1 MADLLDEQNIPCVMM
16 NPELLVENSRVQAAI
31 AMIKVMQN
39 IGDTTNLLVY
49 ANALYGG
56 GLCEQPMHVIQAK
69 TAEALEAIREC
80 IKIANPVERRT
91 RIIELAEE
99 LDDVEDEV
107 YEGFIDALKFKATS
121 QAIYDYAND
130 FNSFGQE
137 TAIRRNHS
145 YPGIVL
151 VTAHSS
157 KGLEWP
163 IVYNMIS
170 KYDSESLNTSEK
182 IEERRRLLFVSATRA
197 RDELYI
203 TGQWR
208 AYVKVDEAN
217 PKNRQEKMNRYLIDS
232 FKAAGNAVTDEGIST
247 ALAEYKAKKSVKTK
261 KEPGK
266 FHSGSFLLGSHY
278 LTRLSSFSWV
288 SMH

>member
-1 MADLLDEQNIPCVMM
+1 MADLLDEENIPCVMM

-39 IGDTTNLLVY
+39 TGDTTNLLIY

-56 GLCEQPMHVIQAK
+56 GLCDEPMPVIQTKA
-69 TAEALEAIREC
+69 AEALADIREC
-80 IKIANPVERRT
+80 IKIANPSDRRM
-91 RIIELAEE
+91 RIIEMAEE

-107 YEGFIDALKFKATS
+107 YEGFIDALKYKPIP
-121 QAIYDYAND
+121 QAIYDYVND

-170 KYDSESLNTSEK
+170 KYDSEEMHEYTSRAIELK
-182 IEERRRLLFVSATRA
+182 EERRRLLFVSATRA

-203 TGQWR
+203 TGQFI
-208 AYVKVDEAN
+208 AFSKKAEGD
-217 PKNRQEKMNRYLIDS
+217 PKKRVHINNEFLKNAFAAIGIRMTDDLISGLKADYDVNRKLKTVPAAVYSAGSAAARPAGV
-232 FKAAGNAVTDEGIST
+232 FAAGD
-247 ALAEYKAKKSVKTK
+247 L
-261 KEPGK
+261 
-266 FHSGSFLLGSHY
+266 
-278 LTRLSSFSWV
+278 R
-288 SMH
+288 